1 MLLIEKYSRSCSFQ
15 KYYIT
20 FVFSSLLVSFKAE
33 YGMLL
38 GQESPRLCSVLLICF
53 KDSQDPLSSSKC
65 NYDLLQLK
73 GKSRISKGKG
83 SLGEV
88 QRKLGTSFQKSSP
101 SGVAQNVLNS
111 SSMESRQH
119 VWSAV

>member
-1 MLLIEKYSRSCSFQ
+1 MLLIEKYSRSCCF
-15 KYYIT
+15 KKFYIT
-20 FVFSSLLVSFKAE
+20 FVFSSMLGSFKAE
-33 YGMLL
+33 YEMLL
-38 GQESPRLCSVLLICF
+38 GQESPRLCSGLLICF
-53 KDSQDPLSSSKC
+53 KDSQDSLSSSKY

-73 GKSRISKGKG
+73 GKSKISKGKG

-111 SSMESRQH
+111 SSMES
-119 VWSAV
+119 